1 MDLQKAIEKRAS
13 IRKYSDKKVNPENIL
28 EAIEA
33 ANLAPSPGNTSILK
47 FIIVENEELKE
58 TIAEYCN
65 QDFVKTAQF
74 IVVVCSDPLAVERLY
89 DVRAEKYIKQH
100 AGAAIENFLLKIT
113 SMGLACCWI
122 GAFMEDSLKIH
133 LKIPPTNN
141 IEAILPVSYQLV
153 SDKTVQK
160 KKHPLNRKIFFEEWG
175 NKYGKSF
182 EKVRRDDV

>member
-13 IRKYSDKKVNPENIL
+13 IRKYSDKKVNPEKII

-47 FIIVENEELKE
+47 FIVVKNEELKE
-58 TIAEYCN
+58 KIAEYCN
-65 QDFVKTAQF
+65 QDFIKEAPFV
-74 IVVVCSDPLAVERLY
+74 VVVCSDPAAVERLY
-89 DVRAEKYIKQH
+89 DVRAEKYVKQH

-113 SMGLACCWI
+113 DMGLACCWV

-133 LKIPPTNN
+133 LKIPTTNN
-141 IEAILPVSYQLV
+141 IEAILPVGYQLV

-160 KKHPLNRKIFFEEWG
+160 KKHPLNRKIFFENYG
-175 NKYGKSF
+175 NKYGQDF
-182 EKVRRDDV
+182 EVVRRDDI